1 MSNIYKVVN
10 SVDNF
15 FNGDINKRLQNA
27 LLLKY
32 CNPIVSLFYLKGDLS
47 LSEGIE
53 LGKLSNI
60 DLLENGCYDKNG
72 NYIDCNAI
80 LMTIVDDLCLS
91 VKKSLDKDDENGYFL
106 ANLVKG
112 IIDTKVLSKLESKTE
127 ETITV
132 DDLMAKLYGEK
143 EEKGMVR

>member
-1 MSNIYKVVN
+1 MSNTYKVVN

-15 FNGDINKRLQNA
+15 FNQDINKRLQNA

-32 CNPIVSLFYLKGDLS
+32 CNPIVSLSYLKDDLN

-53 LGKLSNI
+53 LAKLANI
-60 DLLENGCYDKNG
+60 NFSENGCYDKNG
-72 NYIDCNAI
+72 NYIDRNAI

-91 VKKSLDKDDENGYFL
+91 GKKSLDKDDENGYFL

-112 IIDTKVLSKLESKTE
+112 IINSKVLSRLEAKTE